1 MARRLRFIPDGGALV
16 EVTCRTIQGR
26 YLLKPSAEMRSI
38 TIGVLARAG
47 RLYDIDLHA
56 FVFLSNHYHLL
67 LSARDA
73 KQLAR
78 FMNYLNS
85 NLAREA
91 GRLHDWKER
100 FWGRRYQAI
109 VISGEE
115 SAQNARLRYLL
126 RHGCKE
132 GLVRSP
138 DQWPGAHSVCALVEG
153 QAIQG
158 VWFDRTREC
167 AARARRAT
175 EDPFEFASTET
186 LELEPLPCWRHLS
199 EVERRGLVAEL
210 VRNIRR
216 ETSREH
222 AKNGTRPMGLRAILA
237 LHPHEKPKELKR
249 GSAPLFHAVSKAAR
263 LDLVQAYRWFVSVYR
278 DAARRLREGDRLA
291 SFPVGSFPPGLAFV
305 SEARGFQ
312 PD

>member
-1 MARRLRFIPDGGALV
+1 
-16 EVTCRTIQGR
+16 
-26 YLLKPSAEMRSI
+26 MRSI
-38 TIGVLARAG
+38 TIGVLARAR

-67 LSARDA
+67 LSVKDA
-73 KQLAR
+73 MQLAR
-78 FMNYLNS
+78 FMNHVNS

-109 VISGEE
+109 VISGEDA
-115 SAQNARLRYLL
+115 AQIERLRYLL

-138 DQWPGAHSVCALVEG
+138 DQWPGAHSVGALVEG

-158 VWFDRTREC
+158 VWFDRTREY
-167 AARARRAT
+167 AARTRHAT
-175 EDPFEFASTET
+175 EDPLEFASSET

-199 EVERRGLVAEL
+199 ELDRRDRVVEL
-210 VRNIRR
+210 VRDIRR
-216 ETSREH
+216 ETTRMH
-222 AKNGTRPMGLRAILA
+222 AKNGTQPMGPRAILA
-237 LHPHEKPKELKR
+237 FHPHEKPRKLKR
-249 GSAPLFHAVSKAAR
+249 GSAPLFHVVSKAAR
-263 LDLVQAYRWFVSVYR
+263 LDLVQAYRSFVTAYR
-278 DAARRLREGDRLA
+278 EAARSLREGDLRA
-291 SFPVGSFPPGLAFV
+291 RFPVGSFPPGLAFV
-305 SEARGFQ
+305 SATDSSQ

>member
-175 EDPFEFASTET
+175 KDPFEFASTET

-199 EVERRGLVAEL
+199 EPERRGLVTEL
-210 VRNIRR
+210 VRDIRR
-216 ETSREH
+216 ETKRKH
-222 AKNGTRPMGLRAILA
+222 VANGTRPMGLRAILA
-237 LHPHEKPKELKR
+237 LDPHEKPRKLKR
-249 GSAPLFHAVSKAAR
+249 GSAPLFHVVSKAAR
-263 LDLVQAYRWFVSVYR
+263 LALVQAYRSFVTAYR
-278 DAARRLREGDRLA
+278 EAARSLREGNRLA

-305 SEARGFQ
+305 TEAGDFQ